1 MPGSCSFEE
10 MLSAVADFKAPVSE
24 PGGSMQQGM
33 YTPKGERPLLLS
45 SMYAN
50 CTLIFNFFVCV
61 VMNSLGGQGKHLEI
75 DKCLISLVPETLFI
89 LNTTE
94 LP

>member
-33 YTPKGERPLLLS
+33 YTPKGEQPLLLTLYLVN
-45 SMYAN
+45 YASLFCFIIN
-50 CTLIFNFFVCV
+50 SWV
-61 VMNSLGGQGKHLEI
+61 VQVKALERDNKRGQNYTEHI
-75 DKCLISLVPETLFI
+75 YI
-89 LNTTE
+89 LYMH
-94 LP
+94 

>member
-33 YTPKGERPLLLS
+33 YTPKGEWPLLLFT
-45 SMYAN
+45 MYAN
-50 CTLIFNFFVCV
+50 CTCVCV
-61 VMNSLGGQGKHLEI
+61 LSWTLWEGKENILESEKF
-75 DKCLISLVPETLFI
+75 DLTGAKMFSY
-89 LNTTE
+89 
-94 LP
+94 